1 MISKLSFRAMK
12 FIYFIPLK
20 MCNKIDR
27 YIRIKQVKQSEKCS
41 FLFVCLFPEN
51 ILSRGLK
58 PIEN

>member
-1 MISKLSFRAMK
+1 
-12 FIYFIPLK
+12 

-58 PIEN
+58 PIGN